1 MKYWVLKTGGVE
13 PYAEA
18 MAGGNLPATWPR
30 QIQLPI
36 EATPLTGW
44 VGSLVAVPAG
54 SVPAG
59 KIFPLMMNG
68 SPRLPAKNPG
78 EPVRQ
83 SQATSKVRMSS
94 DAASAKAS
102 RSCRGL
108 NPGPTPARPARMTR
122 PKANNLTLP
131 IRFMCNSFHMG
142 MRNWRVRSIRRVKLA
157 KKQTMKASSRS
168 AVTELLQAW
177 SNGDRTVEDR
187 LWPIVFDELLR
198 KPRRS

>member
-18 MAGGNLPATWPR
+18 MAGGNIPATWPR

-44 VGSLVAVPAG
+44 VGSLVAVPG
-54 SVPAG
+54 GNVPAG

-102 RSCRGL
+102 KSGRSL

-122 PKANNLTLP
+122 PKANSVTLL
-131 IRFMCNSFHMG
+131 ILLMGCSFAKLSFHLG
-142 MRNWRVRSIRRVKLA
+142 MRNWRVRSIRCVKLA
-157 KKQTMKASSRS
+157 KKTNHEGFIAFGCYRAS
-168 AVTELLQAW
+168 A
-177 SNGDRTVEDR
+177 GM
-187 LWPIVFDELLR
+187 
-198 KPRRS
+198 